1 MHWSIVLATGLASS
15 VEFVEA
21 LTIVLAVSAVFGA
34 GPAVKGSL
42 AAVAVL
48 AAVVAGFGIGLVRV
62 VPLDLLRGVVGV
74 LLLLMGTKWLRKAI
88 QRFAGLRA
96 EHDEAAAYAGA
107 VEHLR
112 GHARREG
119 QATAFNGVLVEGLEV
134 AVIVLTM
141 GSAEAAYGSAVA
153 GALAGLVVVGALGFV
168 LRAPLARVPENV
180 MKFVVG
186 IMLTSFGSYW
196 AGSSFGIRWP
206 GHDLAILLLIGG
218 YLAVSWLIVRSLG
231 RRPEQEPA
239 A

>member
-1 MHWSIVLATGLASS
+1 MCSS
-15 VEFVEA
+15 DLA
-21 LTIVLAVSAVFGA
+21 LTIVLAVAAVFGPR
-34 GPAVKGSL
+34 PALRGSL

-48 AAVVAGFGIGLVRV
+48 AVVVAVLGAGLVRV
-62 VPLDLLRGVVGV
+62 VPLNLLRGVVGG

-96 EHDEAAAYAGA
+96 VHDEARAYAGA
-107 VEHLR
+107 VERLR
-112 GHARREG
+112 GRARREG

-141 GSAEAAYGSAVA
+141 GSAGAAYASAVA
-153 GALAGLVVVGALGFV
+153 GALAGLLAVGALGLA

-196 AGSSFGIRWP
+196 AGSSLGIRWP

-218 YLAVSWLIVRSLG
+218 YLAVSWRIISSLT
-231 RRPEQEPA
+231 RRGPEREPA
-239 A
+239 